1 MIPALS
7 ALFSFSL
14 LAVVLSVLLLG
25 LVLVQLVRVQAVL
38 DLVSLWRYW
47 RIVGFDGVLLLP
59 WANVGSSSIVV
70 AVGMP
75 RRLLSLLLRL

>member
-1 MIPALS
+1 
-7 ALFSFSL
+7 L
-14 LAVVLSVLLLG
+14 LVVVLPVLLLE
-25 LVLVQLVRVQAVL
+25 LVLVQLVRVQALL

-47 RIVGFDGVLLLP
+47 RIVDFDGVLLLP

>member
-1 MIPALS
+1 LLVVALP
-7 ALFSFSL
+7 
-14 LAVVLSVLLLG
+14 VLLLG
-25 LVLVQLVRVQAVL
+25 LVLALLVRAQAVL

-70 AVGMP
+70 AVGML